1 MEPKQNSGG
10 DEEQHQPLLSEGN
23 VRSESETGPPRPPDG
38 GWGWLV
44 VLACFLTTFTLDGI
58 GYSFGM
64 LMEPLK
70 SEMQEGNFGVASV
83 GSIQI
88 AVYLSSGPLVASLV
102 TRFGARPVCIT
113 GSLLSCLGL
122 LAASNSDSVTHL
134 LVSYSLLAGLG
145 FGLMY
150 IPGVV
155 AAQAH
160 FTHRRALATGLAVC
174 GTGVG
179 TLVLPPLLE
188 LFIEQLGWRGALRC
202 LAGICLASVLCGAA
216 MFPARTEAAENKEE
230 EEEQGGGAGEQ
241 RRDCS
246 GWRFLLSLIVG
257 RDLATSSSLGLF
269 FIVMTGDFL
278 ATMSLYIP
286 YTHLPDM
293 AMARGVDPRDAAFLI
308 SSAGICSTVGRVVAG
323 AVCDQGSLHPLT
335 LTLTATA
342 LAASQSFLLAL
353 CSQYWQFLLLTSGFG
368 LATGFWVACETPLI
382 IRTLSFSCLTPAFG
396 LLTAGGG
403 VAALT
408 GAPLAGSVPDHHY
421 HYNYHYHYHQV
432 RHGPLQQGERDG
444 GGAVRLHHGQLR
456 PGLRPGL
463 RGQRQ
468 AGTQEEGGIP
478 GDIVTLTLT
487 VSSTSYLDCK
497 ECTLP
502 RDRADLPALSCAA
515 VLDFVINSVYTRFY
529 TF

>member
-1 MEPKQNSGG
+1 MEPEQNSNSSEEE
-10 DEEQHQPLLSEGN
+10 EEQHLLSDIN
-23 VRSESETGPPRPPDG
+23 VRSESPPDG

-102 TRFGARPVCIT
+102 TRYGARPVCIT
-113 GSLLSCLGL
+113 GSLLASLGL
-122 LAASNSDSVTHL
+122 LAASYSHNVTHL
-134 LVSYSLLAGLG
+134 LISYSLVTGLG
-145 FGLMY
+145 FGAMY

-160 FTHRRALATGLAVC
+160 FTTRRALATGIAVC

-179 TLVLPPLLE
+179 TLVLPPLVE
-188 LFIEQLGWRGALRC
+188 IFIEQFGWRGALRC

-216 MFPARTEAAENKEE
+216 MFPARSEVATDKEE
-230 EEEQGGGAGEQ
+230 EQQRGGEADQRRE
-241 RRDCS
+241 RRDCK

-257 RDLATSSSLGLF
+257 RNLATSSALALF
-269 FIVMTGDFL
+269 FMVMAGDFL

-293 AMARGVDPRDAAFLI
+293 AIARGVDPRDAAFLI
-308 SSAGICSTVGRVVAG
+308 SSAGMSSTVGRVLAG
-323 AVCDQGSLHPLT
+323 LVCDQGSLHPLT
-335 LTLTATA
+335 ITLAATA
-342 LAASQSFLLAL
+342 MAALQSFLLAL

-403 VAALT
+403 LAALT
-408 GAPLAGSVPDHHY
+408 GAPLAGSVISHH
-421 HYNYHYHYHQV
+421 
-432 RHGPLQQGERDG
+432 
-444 GGAVRLHHGQLR
+444 
-456 PGLRPGL
+456 
-463 RGQRQ
+463 
-468 AGTQEEGGIP
+468 
-478 GDIVTLTLT
+478 
-487 VSSTSYLDCK
+487 S
-497 ECTLP
+497 
-502 RDRADLPALSCAA
+502 
-515 VLDFVINSVYTRFY
+515 
-529 TF
+529 